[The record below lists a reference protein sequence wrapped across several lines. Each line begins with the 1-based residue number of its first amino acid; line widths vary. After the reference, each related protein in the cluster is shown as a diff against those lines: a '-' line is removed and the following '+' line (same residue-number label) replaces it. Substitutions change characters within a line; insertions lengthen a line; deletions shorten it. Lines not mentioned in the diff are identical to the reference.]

1 MAMYFYATKIS
12 AIVCATRCKR
22 TVLQKSRGQRDRD
35 KHKCRHG
42 KRNRRRTR
50 CTQGSSDSD
59 DDCCGCGRDDAT
71 HQPDVGIFLLN
82 DSSRT
87 NAETTQLSRMTS
99 EYGLGNERMLIQR
112 RHSSEQLNAHD
123 LELGFQ
129 DLNVS

>member
-42 KRNRRRTR
+42 KRNRIRTR
-50 CTQGSSDSD
+50 CTQGNSDSD
-59 DDCCGCGRDDAT
+59 DDCCGCGRDDEIT
-71 HQPDVGIFLLN
+71 HQPDVGIFMLN
-82 DSSRT
+82 TTNNT
-87 NAETTQLSRMTS
+87 NAEAAISTEFQ
-99 EYGLGNERMLIQR
+99 LGNEKMLIQR
-112 RHSSEQLNAHD
+112 RHSTEQLNALG

-129 DLNVS
+129 HLNVS